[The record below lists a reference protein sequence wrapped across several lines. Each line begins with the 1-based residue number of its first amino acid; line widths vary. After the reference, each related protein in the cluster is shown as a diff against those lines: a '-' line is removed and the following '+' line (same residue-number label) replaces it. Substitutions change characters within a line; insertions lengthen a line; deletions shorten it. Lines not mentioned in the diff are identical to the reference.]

1 MLDELEFRRA
11 AERAIDALK
20 QHLTASQK
28 AGDAGF
34 ELEEQSGAL
43 QILFQEQG
51 GKFIIAPHAPAR
63 QIWISAL
70 ATSFRLD
77 WDSAA
82 RDFILPRTG
91 EALIPLVER
100 LVEECVQG

>member
-1 MLDELEFRRA
+1 MLAEQEFRRA
-11 AERAIDALK
+11 AEGAIDALK
-20 QHLTASQK
+20 QHLTAIQK
-28 AGDAGF
+28 AGGAGF

-43 QILFQEQG
+43 HILFEEQG
-51 GKFIIAPHAPAR
+51 GKFIIAPNAPAR

-77 WDSAA
+77 WDSTA